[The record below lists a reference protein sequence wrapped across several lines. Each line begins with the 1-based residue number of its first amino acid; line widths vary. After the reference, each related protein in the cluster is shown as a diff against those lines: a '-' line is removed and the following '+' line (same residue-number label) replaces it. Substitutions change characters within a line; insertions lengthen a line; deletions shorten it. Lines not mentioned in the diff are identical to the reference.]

1 MDETMDGEKLF
12 KSVELKK
19 ENEARWELI
28 RGNYDNSVKFSHSKL
43 KPCSHPIKV
52 FLSFCDDGDDDGS
65 ESEDSEAKL
74 ISGKASF

>member
-1 MDETMDGEKLF
+1 MNEKIEGEKLF

-28 RGNYDNSVKFSHSKL
+28 RGNYYNSVKFSHSKL
-43 KPCSHPIKV
+43 NPCPHPTKV
-52 FLSFCDDGDDDGS
+52 FLSFYDDDGS